1 MKLFYLLIYFSS
13 NLAFSQNIE
22 VNSIII
28 EGNSVIE
35 DETILS
41 YIPFK
46 SEANLSEEKQ
56 NQIID

>member
-1 MKLFYLLIYFSS
+1 MSLFYLLIYF
-13 NLAFSQNIE
+13 FSKSFADNIE
-22 VNSIII
+22 VNSIQI

-46 SEANLSEEKQ
+46 SE
-56 NQIID
+56 I

>member
-13 NLAFSQNIE
+13 NLAFSQNLE
-22 VNSIII
+22 VNSIKI

-46 SEANLSEEKQ
+46 SKLILVKKSK
-56 NQIID
+56 IK

>member
-22 VNSIII
+22 VNSIKI

-46 SEANLSEEKQ
+46 SELILVKKSK
-56 NQIID
+56 IK